1 MRIVSKFCAFTVHET
16 PTKDL
21 WRFVKYYS
29 QFSSDEFYLLFLR
42 KFSWLMHNGFV
53 WFLHCILYLG
63 WQSKARKRENVG
75 KCTSL
80 QVCFECIFSSKDRRK
95 AKRKEILFLHVKC
108 GAHANVT
115 ANPNVN
121 EAKYS
126 PAFMRK
132 VFHRF
137 SWCFVSYFHLYS
149 ILVLFRAAF
158 FSLFLL
164 VFVFL
169 LLRCFKNPP

>member
-80 QVCFECIFSSKDRRK
+80 QVCFECIFSLRKKDEKRNERK
-95 AKRKEILFLHVKC
+95 YCSYMLNVVRTRILPQIRMWMKRNIRLHSCEKF
-108 GAHANVT
+108 
-115 ANPNVN
+115 
-121 EAKYS
+121 S
-126 PAFMRK
+126 I
-132 VFHRF
+132 VFHD
-137 SWCFVSYFHLYS
+137 VS
-149 ILVLFRAAF
+149 FRIF
-158 FSLFLL
+158 TYIPF
-164 VFVFL
+164 
-169 LLRCFKNPP
+169 